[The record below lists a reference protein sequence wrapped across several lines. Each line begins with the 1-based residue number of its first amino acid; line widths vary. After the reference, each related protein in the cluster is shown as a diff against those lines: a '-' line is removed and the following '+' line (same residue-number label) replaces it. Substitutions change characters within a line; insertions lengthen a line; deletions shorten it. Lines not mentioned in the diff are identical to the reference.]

1 MAENKKKKSGST
13 TKNNTAANKNK
24 NNKKSNVKRVGK
36 DKNVQLTFF
45 DQHRNAV
52 MLSYIAVTALLFF
65 VAIIPGYNLWQK
77 LRASFFAV
85 FGLGFILG
93 VIVLAVISVRMC
105 LRSLK
110 RSLLVTN
117 ISAFFLVANFCGI
130 LHLTNYG
137 VVYGGFDEWKTQ
149 FAEACKSGWEIG
161 YGTFEGSG
169 GIFGAV
175 FGGVPLHLFGK
186 TGSFVVLIILF
197 FVCLFFYLNTDIN
210 AIGDKLSELAIFG
223 KDKIGQSN
231 EIRKERAEEKKRI
244 RKEEKL
250 ARIQSEIDKQEQEAL
265 RAREEA
271 EKEAEDEASTDL
283 RLGFALFNSEDT
295 GDEAENE
302 AQLVKSDA
310 FDFDKTEIEYD
321 PISKDKITFAKAEK
335 HIYPSNGVFTYPE
348 ERDVNVKAEVQS
360 EKTVNKPAEPPRS
373 SVLGEDLISSGRG
386 AIRPKTAF
394 KVDLPEEFEEI
405 DSVENDD
412 FEEIVDN
419 EEKAEVKL
427 SENDKAVVTEAVKD
441 AESKLEKTKSE
452 VRNYRETR
460 KVQKAY
466 KLPSI
471 EFLNKPTFGSDFDSE
486 SEMRTTA
493 KKLVDVLKSFGVE
506 TTLIG
511 ASRGPSVTRYELSPA
526 PGVKISRITSL
537 ADDIALGL
545 ASTDVRIEAPI
556 PNKAAVG
563 IEVPNKK
570 SSMVTLREV
579 ISSKEY
585 KESQDK
591 LLTVALGKDIA
602 GNIRCADLANMPH
615 LLIAGTTGS
624 GKSVCLNCM
633 ITSVLYNA
641 TPDQVKLLMI
651 DPKQVEFSVYN
662 GIPHLLV
669 PVITDARKAAGSLA
683 WAVGEMDSRYKSFS
697 TCGVRDI
704 KSYNNYIKDHPELPF
719 MPQIVIFIDE
729 LNDLMMVSPKEVE
742 DSICRLAQK
751 ARAAGMHLV
760 VATQRPSVDVIT
772 GIIKANIPSRL
783 SLSVSSQVDSRTIL
797 DSIGA
802 EKLLGNGDMLFN
814 PVGVSKPVRIQG
826 AYLSD
831 GEIEKIVTFIKNQGT
846 VSYDDEIMQEI
857 EKNAVSEKKKGG
869 SSAADGEESQ
879 LDALIEEAMNVV
891 TELNSAS
898 TTVIQR
904 KLSVGYARAARIMDP
919 LEQLGYVSPAEG
931 NKPRKV
937 LITRAQFLEM
947 RARGEDGSEDY
958 DVLSD

>member
-1 MAENKKKKSGST
+1 MADNKKKTTGSKGSSAAKKS
-13 TKNNTAANKNK
+13 KNK
-24 NNKKSNVKRVGK
+24 KKNTSVKRVGK
-36 DKNVQLTFF
+36 NKQLELTFF
-45 DQHRNAV
+45 QKHNNAI
-52 MLSYIAVTALLFF
+52 MLSYIFASVLLLCFAF
-65 VAIIPGYNLWQK
+65 IPGYNIWQK
-77 LRASFFAV
+77 IRAGMFACL
-85 FGLGFILG
+85 GLGFYLL
-93 VIVLAVISVRMC
+93 VIELIVISVRLC
-105 LRSLK
+105 LKNLK
-110 RSLLVTN
+110 RSLVITN
-117 ISAFFLVANFCGI
+117 VSGFLLIANFCGI
-130 LHLTNYG
+130 LHLFGYSVNS
-137 VVYGGFDEWKTQ
+137 GGFDEWKQQLIEVAQTGWDTGLGS
-149 FAEACKSGWEIG
+149 FAL
-161 YGTFEGSG
+161 SG
-169 GIFGAV
+169 GVCGAIFG
-175 FGGVPLHLFGK
+175 GIPLHLFGK
-186 TGSFVVLIILF
+186 TAAF
-197 FVCLFFYLNTDIN
+197 FVLLLCLLISLFFYLNTDIN
-210 AIGDKLSELAIFG
+210 LIGEGISEFALRSRDRIE
-223 KDKIGQSN
+223 QSN
-231 EIRKERAEEKKRI
+231 EQRKVRSEERKR
-244 RKEEKL
+244 EKL
-250 ARIQSEIDKQEQEAL
+250 ERKHNLEDVE
-265 RAREEA
+265 
-271 EKEAEDEASTDL
+271 EDEEPSYNPTSYS
-283 RLGFALFNSEDT
+283 F
-295 GDEAENE
+295 DENLPAVAENDVLQE
-302 AQLVKSDA
+302 SEPEQKPFTFTGDA
-310 FDFDKTEIEYD
+310 FDFNKTEIEYD
-321 PISKDKITFAKAEK
+321 PISNSDRSSEKPLK
-335 HIYPSNGVFTYPE
+335 HIYPENNVFTYPDGKMPE
-348 ERDVNVKAEVQS
+348 KAPSRVS
-360 EKTVNKPAEPPRS
+360 DSKIFA
-373 SVLGEDLISSGRG
+373 EDLISMGGSVDGNAPVSGN
-386 AIRPKTAF
+386 
-394 KVDLPEEFEEI
+394 DLPADFEEI
-405 DSVENDD
+405 DDADD
-412 FEEIVDN
+412 F
-419 EEKAEVKL
+419 
-427 SENDKAVVTEAVKD
+427 SENEKSVPLKKTDKEDVKISDRDKAVVKEAVID
-441 AESKLEKTKSE
+441 AETKLEKSKSE
-452 VRNYRETR
+452 VKNYKETR
-460 KVQKAY
+460 KPLKAY

-471 EFLNKPTFGSDFDSE
+471 EFLNKPSFGSELDSE
-486 SEMRTTA
+486 TEMRTTA
-493 KKLVDVLKSFGVE
+493 KKLVDILKSFGVE

-585 KESQDK
+585 KDSQGK

-602 GNIRCADLANMPH
+602 GNIRCTDLAKMPH

-633 ITSVLYNA
+633 IASVLYNA

-683 WAVGEMDSRYKSFS
+683 WAVGEMDSRYKTFS

-704 KSYNNYIKDHPELPF
+704 KSYNNYIKEHPELLF

-783 SLSVSSQVDSRTIL
+783 SLAVSSQVDSRTIL
-797 DSIGA
+797 DSVGA

-831 GEIEKIVTFIKNQGT
+831 GEIEKIVDFIKNQST
-846 VSYDDEIMQEI
+846 VTYDDEIMQEI
-857 EKNAVSEKKKGG
+857 EKNATTDKKKGG
-869 SSAADGEESQ
+869 SAAAGDGEDSQ

-898 TTVIQR
+898 TTVLQR
-904 KLSVGYARAARIMDP
+904 KLSVGYARAARIMDQ

-937 LITRAQFLEM
+937 LVTRAQFLEM
-947 RARGEDGSEDY
+947 KARGETSEEDY

>member
-1 MAENKKKKSGST
+1 MAENKNKSTGNKGKSAGKKS
-13 TKNNTAANKNK
+13 
-24 NNKKSNVKRVGK
+24 NNKKSTTVKRVGK
-36 DKNVQLTFF
+36 NKQLDLTFF
-45 DQHRNAV
+45 QQHLNAV
-52 MLSYIAVTALLFF
+52 KFSYAFASVLLACLAF
-65 VAIIPGYNLWQK
+65 IPGYNIWQK
-77 LRASFFAV
+77 IRAGIFAV
-85 FGLGFILG
+85 FGLGFYLL
-93 VIVLAVISVRMC
+93 VIVIIGICVRLF
-105 LRSLK
+105 LRNLK
-110 RSLLVTN
+110 RSLLITN
-117 ISAFFLVANFCGI
+117 ISGFFLVAVFCGI
-130 LHLTNYG
+130 LHLFSFKVNIG
-137 VVYGGFDEWKTQ
+137 VEDEWKLQ
-149 FAEACKSGWEIG
+149 LIDAAKMGWESVFG
-161 YGTFEGSG
+161 DFSVCG
-169 GIFGAV
+169 GVCGAV
-175 FGGVPLHLFGK
+175 FGGLPLHLFGK
-186 TGSFVVLIILF
+186 APTVIILVSLLL
-197 FVCLFFYLNTDIN
+197 VCLFFYLNTDIN
-210 AIGDKLSELAIFG
+210 MLGDRFSEFAMSSR
-223 KDKIGQSN
+223 DKIEELN
-231 EIRKERAEEKKRI
+231 EQRKVRAEEKKRI
-244 RKEEKL
+244 RQEEKIAKL
-250 ARIQSEIDKQEQEAL
+250 ERMHNL
-265 RAREEA
+265 
-271 EKEAEDEASTDL
+271 EDVE
-283 RLGFALFNSEDT
+283 EDT
-295 GDEAENE
+295 QPYTHTVGYEYDEVLPSVPTEINVDVSAVTPGES
-302 AQLVKSDA
+302 AVFSADA
-310 FDFDKTEIEYD
+310 FDFNKTEIEHD
-321 PISKDKITFAKAEK
+321 PIKKDVVAASDEQK
-335 HIYPSNGVFTYPE
+335 HIFPQNNVFTYPE
-348 ERDVNVKAEVQS
+348 GIRPAKKSA
-360 EKTVNKPAEPPRS
+360 KPMGSRRFA
-373 SVLGEDLISSGRG
+373 EDLISMGGS
-386 AIRPKTAF
+386 AIKSTSSV
-394 KVDLPEEFEEI
+394 KNSLP
-405 DSVENDD
+405 DD
-412 FEEIVDN
+412 FEEIDDADDFIDTDSFDITQK
-419 EEKAEVKL
+419 EELKL
-427 SENDKAVVTEAVKD
+427 SDNDKAVVKEAVLD
-441 AESKLEKTKSE
+441 AETKLEKTKAE
-452 VRNYRETR
+452 VKNYKETR
-460 KVQKAY
+460 KPQKAY

-471 EFLNKPTFGSDFDSE
+471 EFLNKPSFGSEFDSE
-486 SEMRTTA
+486 AEMRATA
-493 KKLVDVLKSFGVE
+493 KKLVDILKSFGVE

-570 SSMVTLREV
+570 SSMVTLREI

-585 KESQDK
+585 KDSQGK

-602 GNIRCADLANMPH
+602 GNIRCTDLAKMPH

-633 ITSVLYNA
+633 IASILYNA
-641 TPDQVKLLMI
+641 TPEQVKLLMI

-683 WAVGEMDSRYKSFS
+683 WAVGEMDSRYKTFS

-704 KSYNNYIKDHPELPF
+704 NSYNNFIKDHPELPF
-719 MPQIVIFIDE
+719 MPQVVIFIDE

-783 SLSVSSQVDSRTIL
+783 SLAVSSQVDSRTIL
-797 DSIGA
+797 DSVGA

-831 GEIEKIVTFIKNQGT
+831 GEIEKIVNFIKNQSAVT
-846 VSYDDEIMQEI
+846 YDDSIMQEI
-857 EKNAVSEKKKGG
+857 EKNATAEKKKGG
-869 SSAADGEESQ
+869 SSAANDGEDSQ

-898 TTVIQR
+898 TTVLQR
-904 KLSVGYARAARIMDP
+904 KLSVGYARAARIMDQ

-947 RARGEDGSEDY
+947 KARGEASGDDY

>member
-1 MAENKKKKSGST
+1 MAENKKKSTGTKSKTGSKN
-13 TKNNTAANKNK
+13 TKNKKKTSSVKKVGKNK
-24 NNKKSNVKRVGK
+24 
-36 DKNVQLTFF
+36 QLELTFF
-45 DQHRNAV
+45 QKHANAI
-52 MLSYIAVTALLFF
+52 MFSYIFASFLLVCFAF
-65 VAIIPGYNLWQK
+65 IPGYNIWQK
-77 LRASFFAV
+77 FRAGLFSCV
-85 FGLGFILG
+85 GLGFYLIVAE
-93 VIVLAVISVRMC
+93 VIAVSARLC
-105 LRSLK
+105 LKNLK
-110 RSLLVTN
+110 RSLLITN
-117 ISAFFLVANFCGI
+117 LSGFSLAASFCGI
-130 LHLTNYG
+130 VHLFNFG
-137 VVYGGFDEWKTQ
+137 VNKGGFDEWKNQ
-149 FAEACKSGWEIG
+149 LIEAAECGWDFG
-161 YGTFEGSG
+161 MGTFEASG
-169 GIFGAV
+169 GILGAL
-175 FGGVPLHLFGK
+175 FGGTPLHLFGK
-186 TGSFVVLIILF
+186 AGAFIVLIVF
-197 FVCLFFYLNTDIN
+197 FLVSLFFYLNTDIN
-210 AIGDKLSELAIFG
+210 LLGDKLSEMALHS
-223 KDKIGQSN
+223 KDRLELSN
-231 EIRKERAEEKKRI
+231 EQRKIRADEKKRE
-244 RKEEKL
+244 RFDKKQARMEKKLGLEDLEEEKEEFDL
-250 ARIQSEIDKQEQEAL
+250 DSDDSF
-265 RAREEA
+265 EA
-271 EKEAEDEASTDL
+271 EKPVVSLSAIATESAVKLTDTDV
-283 RLGFALFNSEDT
+283 FE
-295 GDEAENE
+295 
-302 AQLVKSDA
+302 KDA
-310 FDFDKTEIEYD
+310 FDFNETEIEYD
-321 PISKDKITFAKAEK
+321 PISSRESSIAGKVKN
-335 HIYPSNGVFTYPE
+335 HIFPQNNVFTYPE
-348 ERDVNVKAEVQS
+348 GEKPQAAAVK
-360 EKTVNKPAEPPRS
+360 EKAAKPFAA
-373 SVLGEDLISSGRG
+373 DLISMGG
-386 AIRPKTAF
+386 AGTSYSSQNLNA
-394 KVDLPEEFEEI
+394 LP
-405 DSVENDD
+405 DD
-412 FEEIVDN
+412 FEEIEDN
-419 EEKAEVKL
+419 DDLVQDETPAADTKTADDVKL
-427 SENDKAVVTEAVKD
+427 SDNDKKVVKEAAKD
-441 AESKLEKTKSE
+441 AETKLEKTKSE
-452 VRNYRETR
+452 VKNYKETR

-471 EFLNKPTFGSDFDSE
+471 EFLNKPSFGADFDSE
-486 SEMRTTA
+486 AEMRVTA

-506 TTLIG
+506 TKLIG

-563 IEVPNKK
+563 IEVPNKN

-585 KESQDK
+585 KDSQGK

-602 GNIRCADLANMPH
+602 GNIRCTDLAKMPH

-633 ITSVLYNA
+633 IASVLYNA
-641 TPDQVKLLMI
+641 TPEQVKLLMI

-683 WAVGEMDSRYKSFS
+683 WAVGEMDSRYKTFS

-704 KSYNNYIKDHPELPF
+704 KSYNNYILEHPELPF

-783 SLSVSSQVDSRTIL
+783 SLAVSSQVDSRTIL
-797 DSIGA
+797 DSVGA

-831 GEIEKIVTFIKNQGT
+831 GEIEKIVGFIKNQSA
-846 VSYDDEIMQEI
+846 VSYDDDIMQEI
-857 EKNAVSEKKKGG
+857 EKNATADSKKKGG
-869 SSAADGEESQ
+869 STSGGADGEDSQ
-879 LDALIEEAMNVV
+879 LDALIEDAMNVV

-904 KLSVGYARAARIMDP
+904 KLSVGYARAARIMDQ

-947 RARGEDGSEDY
+947 KARGEKAEEDY